1 MKFTF
6 MGFSQAKALE
16 LGLDDKD
23 LAILRYF
30 IDFKDSGAMTIKI
43 INDKPYYWLKY
54 ESLLSELPIL
64 GIKSK
69 IALRRRLKT
78 LVDSGVLDFELVKE
92 GGTFS
97 FYGVGE
103 KYKELIASDT
113 QKEATEK
120 FNPLTEKFNPL
131 NSKVKPPLTEKF
143 NQKINLLKDPSIK
156 DIYSRVIEYL
166 NLKANTKYKFT
177 TKKTQS
183 LIKAR
188 LDEGFTEEDFK
199 KVIDK
204 KVNGWIND
212 SVMNKYLRPETLFGT
227 KFEAY
232 LNEKDGVTNDNN
244 GNRNSFTRPNTCTK
258 GNSTGSN
265 FKPAET
271 YELTE
276 EDRKRAEEFE

>member
-30 IDFKDSGAMTIKI
+30 IDFKDSGAMAIKI

-54 ESLLSELPIL
+54 ESLLNELPIL
-64 GIKSK
+64 GIRSK

-113 QKEATEK
+113 QKETTEK
-120 FNPLTEKFNPL
+120 LNPLTEKFNPL

>member
-30 IDFKDSGAMTIKI
+30 IDFKDSGAMAIKI